1 MLFCVNKSALSTLM
15 YFTTDYCITGNK
27 ADLFVNNQGMHTVE
41 NSFYFN
47 CIDTASVQT
56 LYSIQYAMAFI
67 RCFVLFRILN
77 LIRDK

>member
-41 NSFYFN
+41 KSSFFN
-47 CIDTASVQT
+47 YIDICTVQQVYT
-56 LYSIQYAMAFI
+56 
-67 RCFVLFRILN
+67 V
-77 LIRDK
+77 